1 MRLKRPTVLVLASVA
16 LFAAAISYYAL
27 TRPNPPSYRNSALAR
42 EVQPGTT
49 RRQLVKLLGDPI
61 RESDGWTLFHPS
73 PTGYN
78 IRAKF
83 GSTGLVEA
91 IDSGDGNVR
100 DLRKR

>member
-1 MRLKRPTVLVLASVA
+1 VA
-16 LFAAAISYYAL
+16 LFAAAISYYYYSL
-27 TRPNPPSYRNSALAR
+27 PRPNLPSYRNTALAR

-49 RRQLVKLLGDPI
+49 KRQLVKLLGDPI
-61 RESDGWTLFHPS
+61 GESDGWTLFSPS

-83 GSTGLVEA
+83 GSTGLIEA
-91 IDSGDGNVR
+91 IDCGDGNVK